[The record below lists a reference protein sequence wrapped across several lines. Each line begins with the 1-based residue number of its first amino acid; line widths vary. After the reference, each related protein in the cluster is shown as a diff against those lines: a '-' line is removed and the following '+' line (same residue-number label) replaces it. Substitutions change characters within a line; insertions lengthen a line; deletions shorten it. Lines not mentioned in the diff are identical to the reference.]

1 MNLFEILE
9 WSNWKNLSKEAKIQ
23 AIQQVLMY
31 FVNPLKEISHLEL
44 MKFELGG
51 VKCETFEFE
60 IDGDPFVFIP
70 GNPEAILGWDL
81 GVSGLPTNS
90 WDQHHPTK
98 AGDKISRVLEDYG
111 LNTIDE
117 WNHFVNLN
125 TSDLRKV
132 NIPPMIVEKF
142 PLPAGCLFIGM
153 LNTIT
158 GEFTGKMEQFA
169 PLEQAIRGQL
179 MSQQDPFAAYP
190 ENILAPNQFYLELHE
205 GTDEYYVFQHQAVN
219 QRSLREAVQKNGF
232 DLLNESQW
240 EFAVGAGTRRLFRWG
255 TALDNDD
262 SYYGRQVKLSMAQP
276 NMFGLVVDS
285 SETRYELTDEAVLK
299 LDRWEQGG
307 IPLLDYL
314 PLATYYRAPRLLTPE
329 ESLSPL
335 EFAYRRGI
343 IIQLD

>member
-9 WSNWKNLSKEAKIQ
+9 WSNWKTISKEAKIQ

-44 MKFELGG
+44 VNFELGG

-90 WDQHHPTK
+90 WDQHHPK
-98 AGDKISRVLEDYG
+98 EVGYKIKSLLEDYG

-117 WNHFVNLN
+117 WNHFINLH
-125 TSDLRKV
+125 TSELRKV
-132 NIPPMIVEKF
+132 NVPPMIVEKF
-142 PLPAGCLFIGM
+142 PLPAGCRFIGM

-158 GEFTGKMEQFA
+158 GEFTGNMEQFA
-169 PLEQAIRGQL
+169 SLESQVRGKL
-179 MSQQDPFAAYP
+179 LGDADPFAATP
-190 ENILAPNQFYLELHE
+190 ENILESDQFYLELNP
-205 GTDEYYVFQHQAVN
+205 GTDEYYVFNHQECT
-219 QRSLREAVQKNGF
+219 QTTLRDTIQNDGF
-232 DLLNESQW
+232 DLLNENQW

-262 SYYGRQVKLSMAQP
+262 SYYGRQVKISMSQP
-276 NMFGLVVDS
+276 NMFGLVVDP
-285 SETRYELTDEAVLK
+285 SETRYEITDDPILK

-314 PLATYYRAPRLLTPE
+314 PLATYYRSRRLLTPE
-329 ESLSPL
+329 ETLSPL
-335 EFAYRRGI
+335 EFMYRRGI
-343 IIQLD
+343 IIELD